1 MCQVPISSDC
11 NTDTESFMVA
21 SHEYIYLLVSKVL
34 GCAKTW
40 VLKFSTR
47 CPNGAKYELMRANQG
62 LMDSND

>member
-1 MCQVPISSDC
+1 
-11 NTDTESFMVA
+11 MVA
-21 SHEYIYLLVSKVL
+21 SHEYIYLLVSKVF